1 MTQLVYIYTA
11 STKPMRKKA
20 LCLFF
25 FFLVTATGSHVLA
38 QTQTGG
44 KWQSLFDLEFDKV
57 HAAVRVLWDSIY
69 NKPEAEV
76 KAIVHQL
83 DDDKGTSP
91 SDEDIAKL
99 CLLKSIYCHTFRHNY
114 NNRDWKYWGNRA
126 VTIAGSDGNDYIM
139 QSCCLF
145 LGDAYLAAANYDTAV
160 FYLLKTVE
168 LSERLGY
175 DEAFIVSNKISVS
188 NVLYRTHNY
197 RQCLAFCLTNFDIES
212 KFLPITVITAYNNA
226 GLSYLQLSNP
236 DSAIYYFNKAGMYA
250 DKKKLGVWK
259 GIVSGNIG
267 DAYHAKGEDEKAMQY
282 WQIDYDSSMKY
293 GEQTNAGLTLA
304 YMSQYQF
311 NNGQKQK
318 AISQLQWAAAINKS
332 EPTNLLRI
340 DKIRSSCYRKL
351 NLHDSADYFL
361 DEYYRLLDS
370 INNVVSR
377 NNYNLV
383 EMRMAFEKNSSEFT
397 ILKKERKA
405 EIIRRNLLII
415 ALLASLFA
423 GLLLY
428 NRERLKTKL
437 AKKEAEIAEAEK
449 KSANDQLI
457 IFTQTLL
464 EKNEQIEKLSYS
476 LQLQST
482 SNTEELVQQS
492 LLTEFDWN
500 RFKELFEKTYPSF
513 FSKLKDMAPGIT
525 PSEMRLAALIKL
537 NLGNK
542 EMASM
547 QGISL
552 SSLRGNK
559 TRLRQKLD
567 LPPDVDLE
575 DLVKQI

>member
-1 MTQLVYIYTA
+1 
-11 STKPMRKKA
+11 MRKKA
-20 LCLFF
+20 LCLFL
-25 FFLVTATGSHVLA
+25 FFLVATTGSHALA
-38 QTQTGG
+38 QIQSAV
-44 KWQSLFDLEFDKV
+44 KWRSLFDLPFDKV

-69 NKPEAEV
+69 KKPKPQV
-76 KAIVHQL
+76 KAIVKQL
-83 DDDKGTSP
+83 DDDKEINRSN
-91 SDEDIAKL
+91 EDIAKL
-99 CLLKSIYCHTFRHNY
+99 CLLKSMYCRNFKDRYDNG
-114 NNRDWKYWGNRA
+114 DWKYWGNRA
-126 VTIAGSDGNDYIM
+126 IGIAGSDDNDFIM

-145 LGDAYLAAANYDTAV
+145 LGDAYLSAANYDTAV
-160 FYLLKTVE
+160 FYLLKTIE
-168 LSERLGY
+168 LSEKLGY
-175 DEAFIVSNKISVS
+175 DREFIVANRISVS

-197 RQCLAFCLTNFDIES
+197 RQCLSLCLTSFDIES
-212 KFLPITVITAYNNA
+212 TMLPITVITDYNNA
-226 GLSYLQLSNP
+226 GLAYLQLYNP
-236 DSAIYYFNKAGMYA
+236 DSAIYYFNKAAVYA
-250 DKKKLGVWK
+250 DKMKQGVWK

-267 DAYHAKGEDEKAMQY
+267 DALHVKGEDEKAMQY
-282 WQIDYDSSMKY
+282 WQTDYDSSIKY
-293 GEQTNAGLTLA
+293 GEEANAGLTLA
-304 YMSQYQF
+304 YMSEYQF
-311 NNGQKQK
+311 NHGQKQK
-318 AISQLQWAAAINKS
+318 AISQLQWSAGVNRS
-332 EPTNLLRI
+332 DPTNLLRI
-340 DKIRSSCYRKL
+340 DKIRSNCYRKL

-361 DEYYRLLDS
+361 DEHYRLLDS
-370 INNVVSR
+370 INNVVTR

-383 EMRMAFEKNSSEFT
+383 EMRMAFEKNSSEFS

-437 AKKEAEIAEAEK
+437 AKKEAEIAEAER
-449 KSANDQLI
+449 KSANDQLL
-457 IFTQTLL
+457 IFTRTLL

-567 LPPDVDLE
+567 LSPDINIEEL
-575 DLVKQI
+575 LKQI